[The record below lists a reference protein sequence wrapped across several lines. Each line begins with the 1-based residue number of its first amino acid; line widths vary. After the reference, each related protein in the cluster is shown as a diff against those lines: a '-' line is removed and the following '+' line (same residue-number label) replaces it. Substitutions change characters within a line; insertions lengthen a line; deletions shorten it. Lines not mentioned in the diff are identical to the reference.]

1 MSLCYG
7 LFLRQLVTAAR
18 GPTLQ
23 ESHQNLLHLG
33 WFGHLPGQRAMCG
46 ALWLVQVIAKDS
58 AVTSAPTGTRNSAEK
73 QCMSQAQPLTLHA
86 TVGLSVPARSP
97 ARLRQ
102 HRLVV

>member
-23 ESHQNLLHLG
+23 ESHLNLLHLC

-46 ALWLVQVIAKDS
+46 ALRLVQVIAKDS
-58 AVTSAPTGTRNSAEK
+58 AVISAPTGPRNAAEK
-73 QCMSQAQPLTLHA
+73 LCMSQAQPLTLRA
-86 TVGLSVPARSP
+86 TVGLSVPACSP

-102 HRLVV
+102 HRLLV